1 MEMRWRLEPDGG
13 GTHLIFDE
21 SVRTGMPLLNLLA
34 PLFKALFVW
43 NHKVMMASGQRG
55 LRRHLGV
62 SERSA

>member
-34 PLFKALFVW
+34 PLFKPLF
-43 NHKVMMASGQRG
+43 A
-55 LRRHLGV
+55 
-62 SERSA
+62 